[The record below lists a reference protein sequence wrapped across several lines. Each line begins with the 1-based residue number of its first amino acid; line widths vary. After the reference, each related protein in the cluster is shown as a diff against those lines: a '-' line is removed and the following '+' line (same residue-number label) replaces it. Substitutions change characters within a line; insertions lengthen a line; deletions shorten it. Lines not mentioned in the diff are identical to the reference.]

1 MTKKQFGIIFTLM
14 ALIVCVGVLSM
25 KLNKN
30 GLNDPTSLEAVLEQN
45 STNKSSE
52 SETSTDET
60 LSTTEYFYSMRL
72 TKEQQDEKYVADM
85 KAITEDA
92 NASQESKDAANNAL
106 VEKAKMNDQESRVE
120 SEIRNKGYEDSLC
133 MINEN
138 GNVKVYVKVNETLS
152 EEDSAS
158 IKKIVEDITT
168 LSDVAVTAMK

>member
-92 NASQESKDAANNAL
+92 SQESKDAANNAL

-168 LSDVAVTAMK
+168 LSDVDVTAMK